1 MVNPLYQ
8 ATVTALEAILSPRAV
23 SRLLQE
29 GLLQVGKTPET
40 VSYPDIEIILK
51 AQVYRQLQVA
61 MPVVKAKE
69 VIQSL
74 LAQLSVVHP
83 FGVTLTGE
91 PTAAPSSLK
100 AQGEALDELKKALLP
115 FNLYFEWPETQKLRA
130 QLQLI
135 ETEQQAGRAAE
146 ALLKSSQGQLALLR
160 QKLEDQLVIQAR
172 ELRELQAAL
181 ELVRSLGGPKVR
193 RLENLLQQIASE
205 QQRRQLAP
213 AEVER
218 ARKLAADLRKLM
230 ESSVVNEEGLP
241 PVPTGGLLDPEE
253 DEAPLIDMA
262 ALDPEVS
269 SRLLLIDVERES
281 QELNALADEYTNLL
295 GLDPAL
301 KERVAELHQR
311 LMRRQPL
318 GEDLSHLR
326 SDLKLA
332 REARRG
338 RLSREFRDLAQQ
350 LERLLP
356 DGGDAALA
364 VQVSLSILETTL
376 PAPADIEQARELA
389 ALAREAAARQRE
401 VGSALQLKLNQ
412 QAQTIEQLQRIAK
425 RYQDEAIGAAEGV
438 RLKQALATLEGVH
451 SQGHLSPEQVA
462 DARQLAGELE
472 GLVARQATALDGQRA
487 QVRSLLHQVE
497 ALPTL
502 PSLAAA
508 GGRLAAALKQQL
520 LQLDVAPLAPTELA
534 AAKAWVDRFKN
545 DLQEAYRGE
554 LSRMM
559 AQARDLGDTEA
570 LSYIQTALV
579 HSESGLFPSLTA
591 AHEALASAVE
601 RYRAKQLRELH
612 QLETES
618 RRYAHGP
625 EFAELSSLLQ
635 TAKADLTA
643 GQIARGLKQ
652 GWLRLAAL
660 RQQSA
665 QQAESFLPRLDV
677 ALSTFEPL
685 ARLNS
690 DDSHTAGRI
699 LSHLDS
705 QREAFSR
712 VSPAMQHEL
721 LTSLRQAEELLEVLH
736 DEYEATRAVADQL
749 VSSNA
754 IDDLLGLFDAPSP
767 APKREPVVV
776 RGRHPALDNWL
787 DNYLSEPGV
796 RCAAILSAAE
806 MLAGRLESP
815 SEKNPAP
822 VQAALRELIGRL
834 TQLGDRL
841 ALGAPR
847 LLTLELSKQSV
858 VVQPALTCLLV
869 IVLDVPT
876 GLSLV
881 LHKLR
886 RELPALTAILRDL
899 SLS

>member
-1 MVNPLYQ
+1 MVNPIYQ
-8 ATVTALEAILSPRAV
+8 ATVTALEALLSPRVV

-29 GLLQVGKTPET
+29 GLLQVGKSPET
-40 VSYPDIEIILK
+40 VSYPEIETILK

-74 LAQLSVVHP
+74 LAELAAVQ
-83 FGVTLTGE
+83 
-91 PTAAPSSLK
+91 PTAVPAALK
-100 AQGEALDELKKALLP
+100 AQGEALAELKKALLP

-130 QLQLI
+130 QLQLL
-135 ETEQQAGRAAE
+135 EAEQQAGRAAE
-146 ALLKSSQGQLALLR
+146 ALLQSSQDQLALLR

-172 ELRELQAAL
+172 ELSELQAAL
-181 ELVRSLGGPKVR
+181 LVVRSLGGPKVR

-213 AEVER
+213 AEIER
-218 ARKLAADLRKLM
+218 ARKLATDLRKLM
-230 ESSVVNEEGLP
+230 ESSVVNEIVGRSLEGLP

-262 ALDPEVS
+262 ALDPEIS

-281 QELNALADEYTNLL
+281 QELNALTDEYANLL

-301 KERVAELHQR
+301 KERVAELYQR
-311 LMRRQPL
+311 LMQRQPL
-318 GEDLSHLR
+318 GGDLSHLR
-326 SDLKLA
+326 SDLQLA
-332 REARRG
+332 QGAWRG

-412 QAQTIEQLQRIAK
+412 QAQAIEQLQRIAK

-451 SQGHLSPEQVA
+451 SQGHLSPEQVT

-497 ALPTL
+497 ALPMW
-502 PSLAAA
+502 SLAAA
-508 GGRLAAALKQQL
+508 GERLVTALKQQL
-520 LQLDVAPLAPTELA
+520 LQLDVAPLAPAELA
-534 AAKAWVDRFKN
+534 AAKAWVDKFKN
-545 DLQEAYRGE
+545 DLREAYQGE
-554 LSRMM
+554 LSRLM

-570 LSYIQTALV
+570 LSYIRTALV

-591 AHEALASAVE
+591 AHEALTSAVE
-601 RYRAKQLRELH
+601 RHRAKQLRELH

-618 RRYAHGP
+618 RRYAHAP

-635 TAKADLTA
+635 AAKADLTA
-643 GQIARGLKQ
+643 GQLARGLKQ
-652 GWLRLAAL
+652 GRLRLEAL

-665 QQAESFLPRLDV
+665 QQAESFLPRLDF

-690 DDSHTAGRI
+690 DDSHMAGRI

-721 LTSLRQAEELLEVLH
+721 LTALRQAEELLEVLR

-767 APKREPVVV
+767 EPVVV
-776 RGRHPALDNWL
+776 RGRHPALDDWL
-787 DNYLSEPGV
+787 DSYLSVPGV
-796 RCAAILSAAE
+796 RCAAILAASE
-806 MLAGRLESP
+806 MLAGRLS
-815 SEKNPAP
+815 SQQNPAP
-822 VQAALRELIGRL
+822 VQAVLRELIGRL

-886 RELPALTAILRDL
+886 RELPALTTILRDL

>member
-1 MVNPLYQ
+1 VANPIYQ
-8 ATVTALEAILSPRAV
+8 ATAMALEALLSPRVV

-40 VSYPDIEIILK
+40 VSYPEIETILK

-74 LAQLSVVHP
+74 LAELAVVQ
-83 FGVTLTGE
+83 
-91 PTAAPSSLK
+91 PTAVPAALK
-100 AQGEALDELKKALLP
+100 AQGEALAELKKALLP

-130 QLQLI
+130 QLQLL
-135 ETEQQAGRAAE
+135 EVEQQAGRAAE
-146 ALLKSSQGQLALLR
+146 ALLQSSQGQLALLR
-160 QKLEDQLVIQAR
+160 QKLEDQLVSQAR
-172 ELRELQAAL
+172 ELSELQAAL
-181 ELVRSLGGPKVR
+181 LVVRNLGGPKVR
-193 RLENLLQQIASE
+193 RLDSLVQQIASE

-218 ARKLAADLRKLM
+218 ARKLATDLRKLM
-230 ESSVVNEEGLP
+230 ESSVVNEKGLP
-241 PVPTGGLLDPEE
+241 PVPTGGLLDLQ

-281 QELNALADEYTNLL
+281 QELNALTDEYANLL

-301 KERVAELHQR
+301 KERVAELQQR

-318 GEDLSHLR
+318 GGELSHLR
-326 SDLKLA
+326 SDLQMA
-332 REARRG
+332 REAWRG
-338 RLSREFRDLAQQ
+338 RLSREFRELAQQ

-356 DGGDAALA
+356 DGGDATLA

-389 ALAREAAARQRE
+389 ALVQEAAARQRE
-401 VGSALQLKLNQ
+401 VGSALQLKLSQ
-412 QAQTIEQLQRIAK
+412 QAQAIEQLQRIAK

-438 RLKQALATLEGVH
+438 RLKQALATLAGVH

-462 DARQLAGELE
+462 DARQLAGALE

-487 QVRSLLHQVE
+487 QVRSLLHQIE
-497 ALPTL
+497 ALPIL
-502 PSLAAA
+502 PGLAAA
-508 GGRLAAALKQQL
+508 GERLVTALKQQL
-520 LQLDVAPLAPTELA
+520 LQLDVAPLAPAELA
-534 AAKAWVDRFKN
+534 AAKAWVAKFKN
-545 DLQEAYRGE
+545 DLREAYQGE
-554 LSRMM
+554 LSRLM

-591 AHEALASAVE
+591 AHEVLASAVE

-618 RRYAHGP
+618 RRYAHAP

-635 TAKADLTA
+635 AAKADLTA
-643 GQIARGLKQ
+643 GQLARGLKQ
-652 GWLRLAAL
+652 GWLRLEAL

-665 QQAESFLPRLDV
+665 QQAESFLPRLDL

-690 DDSHTAGRI
+690 DDSHMAGRI

-705 QREAFSR
+705 QREAFNR

-721 LTSLRQAEELLEVLH
+721 LTALRQAEELLEVLR

-749 VSSNA
+749 VASNA

-767 APKREPVVV
+767 EPVLV
-776 RGRHPALDNWL
+776 RGRHPALDDWL
-787 DNYLSEPGV
+787 DSYLSAPGV
-796 RCAAILSAAE
+796 RCAAILSASE
-806 MLAGRLESP
+806 MLAGRLASP

-822 VQAALRELIGRL
+822 SCEYPQEALRELIARI

-858 VVQPALTCLLV
+858 VVQPALSCQLV

-886 RELPALTAILRDL
+886 RELPALSTILRDL

>member
-1 MVNPLYQ
+1 MAVVNPIYQ
-8 ATVTALEAILSPRAV
+8 ATVTALEALLSPRVV

-40 VSYPDIEIILK
+40 VSYPEIETILK

-74 LAQLSVVHP
+74 LAELTVVQ
-83 FGVTLTGE
+83 
-91 PTAAPSSLK
+91 PTAVPVALK
-100 AQGEALDELKKALLP
+100 AQGEALAELKKALLP
-115 FNLYFEWPETQKLRA
+115 LNLYFEWPETQKLRA
-130 QLQLI
+130 QLQLL
-135 ETEQQAGRAAE
+135 EAEQQAGRAAE
-146 ALLKSSQGQLALLR
+146 ALLRSSQDQLALLR

-172 ELRELQAAL
+172 ELSELQAAL
-181 ELVRSLGGPKVR
+181 EVVRSLGGPKVR

-213 AEVER
+213 AELER
-218 ARKLAADLRKLM
+218 ARKLATDLRKLM
-230 ESSVVNEEGLP
+230 ESSVVNEQVLP
-241 PVPTGGLLDPEE
+241 PVPVGREEEPLDLAD

-262 ALDPEVS
+262 ALDPEIS
-269 SRLLLIDVERES
+269 SRLLLIDVECES
-281 QELNALADEYTNLL
+281 HELNALADEYANLL

-301 KERVAELHQR
+301 GERVAELHER

-318 GEDLSHLR
+318 GGELSRLR
-326 SDLKLA
+326 SDLQLA
-332 REARRG
+332 HETWRG
-338 RLSREFRDLAQQ
+338 RLSREFRELAQQ

-389 ALAREAAARQRE
+389 ALAREAAVRQRE
-401 VGSALQLKLNQ
+401 VGSALQLKLSQ
-412 QAQTIEQLQRIAK
+412 QAQAIEQLQRIAK
-425 RYQDEAIGAAEGV
+425 RYQDETIGAAEGV

-497 ALPTL
+497 ALPMW
-502 PSLAAA
+502 SLAAA
-508 GGRLAAALKQQL
+508 GERLVTALKQQL
-520 LQLDVAPLAPTELA
+520 LQLDVAPLASAELA
-534 AAKAWVDRFKN
+534 AAKAWVDKFKN
-545 DLQEAYRGE
+545 DLHEAYQGE
-554 LSRMM
+554 LSRLMS
-559 AQARDLGDTEA
+559 QACDLGDTEA

-591 AHEALASAVE
+591 AHEMLAGAVE
-601 RYRAKQLRELH
+601 RHRAKQLRELH

-618 RRYAHGP
+618 RRYAHAP

-635 TAKADLTA
+635 AAKADLTA
-643 GQIARGLKQ
+643 GQLARGLKQ
-652 GWLRLAAL
+652 GWLRLEAL

-665 QQAESFLPRLDV
+665 QQAESFLPRLTA
-677 ALSTFEPL
+677 ALSAFEPL

-690 DDSHTAGRI
+690 DDSHMAGRI

-705 QREAFSR
+705 QREAFGR

-721 LTSLRQAEELLEVLH
+721 LTALRQAEELLEVLR

-749 VSSNA
+749 VASNA
-754 IDDLLGLFDAPSP
+754 IDDLLGLFDAPNP
-767 APKREPVVV
+767 APKLEPVLV

-787 DNYLSEPGV
+787 DSYLSEPGV
-796 RCAAILSAAE
+796 RCAAILSASE
-806 MLAGRLESP
+806 MLAGRLATP

-822 VQAALRELIGRL
+822 VQAALRELSGRL

-858 VVQPALTCLLV
+858 VVQPALTYLLV
-869 IVLDVPT
+869 IVVDVPT

-886 RELPALTAILRDL
+886 RELPALSTILRDL

>member
-1 MVNPLYQ
+1 VVNPIYQ
-8 ATVTALEAILSPRAV
+8 ATVTALEALLAPRVV

-40 VSYPDIEIILK
+40 VSYPEIETILK

-69 VIQSL
+69 AIQSL
-74 LAQLSVVHP
+74 LAELAVVQ
-83 FGVTLTGE
+83 
-91 PTAAPSSLK
+91 PTAVPAAPK
-100 AQGEALDELKKALLP
+100 AQGEALAELKKALLP

-130 QLQLI
+130 QLQLL
-135 ETEQQAGRAAE
+135 EAEQQAGRAAE
-146 ALLKSSQGQLALLR
+146 ALLRSSQDQLALLR

-172 ELRELQAAL
+172 ELSELQAAL
-181 ELVRSLGGPKVR
+181 EVVRSLGGPKVR

-213 AEVER
+213 AELER
-218 ARKLAADLRKLM
+218 ARKLATDLRKLM
-230 ESSVVNEEGLP
+230 ESSVVNEVAGQSLEGLP
-241 PVPTGGLLDPEE
+241 PVPTGGVLDPEE

-262 ALDPEVS
+262 ALDPEIS

-281 QELNALADEYTNLL
+281 QELNALTDEYANLL

-301 KERVAELHQR
+301 KERVAELYQR

-318 GEDLSHLR
+318 GGELSRLR
-326 SDLKLA
+326 SDLQLA
-332 REARRG
+332 REAWRG
-338 RLSREFRDLAQQ
+338 RLSREFRELAQQ

-401 VGSALQLKLNQ
+401 VGSALQLKLSQ
-412 QAQTIEQLQRIAK
+412 QAQAIEQLQRIAK
-425 RYQDEAIGAAEGV
+425 RYQDEAIGAAEGA

-472 GLVARQATALDGQRA
+472 GLVARQATVLDGQRA

-497 ALPTL
+497 ALPIL
-502 PSLAAA
+502 PSLTAA
-508 GGRLAAALKQQL
+508 GERLVTALKQQL
-520 LQLDVAPLAPTELA
+520 LQLDVAPLASAELA
-534 AAKAWVDRFKN
+534 AAKAWVDKFKH
-545 DLQEAYRGE
+545 DLREAYQGE
-554 LSRMM
+554 LSRLMS
-559 AQARDLGDTEA
+559 QARDLGDTEA

-591 AHEALASAVE
+591 AHEMLAGAVE
-601 RYRAKQLRELH
+601 RHRAKQLRELH

-618 RRYAHGP
+618 RRYAHAP

-635 TAKADLTA
+635 AAKADLTA
-643 GQIARGLKQ
+643 GQLARGLKQ
-652 GWLRLAAL
+652 GWLRLEAL
-660 RQQSA
+660 RRQSA
-665 QQAESFLPRLDV
+665 QQAESFLPRLDF
-677 ALSTFEPL
+677 ALSAFEPL

-690 DDSHTAGRI
+690 DDSHMAGRI

-721 LTSLRQAEELLEVLH
+721 LTALRQAEELLEVLR

-749 VSSNA
+749 VASNA
-754 IDDLLGLFDAPSP
+754 IDDLLGLFDAPNP
-767 APKREPVVV
+767 APKLEPVLV

-787 DNYLSEPGV
+787 DSYLSEPGV
-796 RCAAILSAAE
+796 RCAAILSASE
-806 MLAGRLESP
+806 MLAGRLATP

-822 VQAALRELIGRL
+822 VQAALRELSGRL

-858 VVQPALTCLLV
+858 VVQPVQNYLLV
-869 IVLDVPT
+869 IVVDVPT

-886 RELPALTAILRDL
+886 RELPALSSILRDL